1 MAMRLNTIL
10 WFYLLFMEIFYF
22 RTGYN
27 LGGKGKW
34 PSRENWMW
42 RSSRGRWSWTFCQR
56 ARTRVLCPRDFLE
69 AVCWVL
75 LRLLGMLESAGSWNL
90 MGSEL
95 DLDQRK
101 DLDCCQLH
109 LQDLPDLQGEGSTCF
124 PDCKEIEKLRIW
136 IYAHI
141 LTFGSFLGVWST
153 EFMTGT
159 RRRPITEILMLGLA
173 LVGAE
178 VGIPGS
184 PIRRDL
190 LFLVN
195 NIPAIIA
202 ELKWRIRVDTY
213 LRSLPWRRTRRRCKW
228 RGRPREHWSIQSWGF
243 SQWQN

>member
-1 MAMRLNTIL
+1 MRLNTIL

-42 RSSRGRWSWTFCQR
+42 RSSRGRWSWTSCQR

-75 LRLLGMLESAGSWNL
+75 LRLLGMLESAGSWNW

-109 LQDLPDLQGEGSTCF
+109 LWDIQDLQGEGSTCF
-124 PDCKEIEKLRIW
+124 PDCKEIERLRNWFYAFNTHIW
-136 IYAHI
+136 I
-141 LTFGSFLGVWST
+141 F
-153 EFMTGT
+153 
-159 RRRPITEILMLGLA
+159 
-173 LVGAE
+173 
-178 VGIPGS
+178 
-184 PIRRDL
+184 
-190 LFLVN
+190 
-195 NIPAIIA
+195 
-202 ELKWRIRVDTY
+202 
-213 LRSLPWRRTRRRCKW
+213 LRSLIHRVHD
-228 RGRPREHWSIQSWGF
+228 RGQKETNNRDIDAWSGAGGSGGGYTGVSDTARSPVPREQYSCDQIRT
-243 SQWQN
+243 